1 MDRDL
6 NLEPF
11 GYWTTRFTIR
21 EGKMERDIH
30 RWIVVVVLRWCVVVK
45 KELSRMMKL
54 LIYESIYV
62 PTLTKD
68 HELCLMTERTL
79 TRMQVAEM
87 NFLQE
92 VAWHILK
99 DRVVS
104 SVTWKELGEDRL
116 LFHIEKSQLKN
127 LGHLFQTPPWR
138 DV

>member
-1 MDRDL
+1 
-6 NLEPF
+6 
-11 GYWTTRFTIR
+11 
-21 EGKMERDIH
+21 MERDIH